1 MPVSHLVFNASMDEV
16 PQDSSKEALSAVE
29 MEILCNCAIQWRL
42 LATELG
48 LAGDKVRKIAQF
60 ACTSDRERCRRVLQ
74 VFSTEKES
82 RKRISEALHRMG
94 WTSAAKSLECGYA
107 TRYI

>member
-1 MPVSHLVFNASMDEV
+1 VFNASIKEV
-16 PQDSSKEALSAVE
+16 PQDQAVSAVE

-48 LAGDKVRKIAQF
+48 LAGDTAREIAQF

-74 VFSTEKES
+74 VFSTEKDS
-82 RKRISEALHRMG
+82 RKRISEALHKMG
-94 WTSAAKSLECGYA
+94 WTSAAKSLECGYIN
-107 TRYI
+107 T